1 MKKIFTTGLI
11 AGFSMLIVSILMS
24 FIFNQMF
31 PALSQEYSNTNIMRP
46 FGDPIMS
53 LFYLQPFFLAI
64 ILSFVWSKTK
74 SCVTGN
80 NFVTKGLV
88 FAAFYIL
95 ITLPGMLITWA
106 TFKIS
111 FLMVAT
117 WTVSVALQAMA
128 LGIINAKINK

>member
-24 FIFNQMF
+24 FIFNKMF
-31 PALSQEYSNTNIMRP
+31 PILSQEYSNTNIMRP

-53 LFYLQPFFLAI
+53 LFYLQPFLLAI
-64 ILSFVWSKTK
+64 ILSFLWSKTK
-74 SCVTGN
+74 SCVIGN
-80 NFVTKGLV
+80 NFITKGLI
-88 FAAFYIL
+88 FATFYIL
-95 ITLPGMLITWA
+95 VTLPGMLITWA

-117 WTVSVALQAMA
+117 WTVSVALQAIV
-128 LGIINAKINK
+128 LGIINAKLNK

>member
-53 LFYLQPFFLAI
+53 LFYLQPFLLAI
-64 ILSFVWSKTK
+64 ILSFV
-74 SCVTGN
+74 
-80 NFVTKGLV
+80 
-88 FAAFYIL
+88 
-95 ITLPGMLITWA
+95 
-106 TFKIS
+106 
-111 FLMVAT
+111 
-117 WTVSVALQAMA
+117 
-128 LGIINAKINK
+128 